1 MRRIASIDELQAVD
15 FAKRNISPYISPIM
29 DSFTLALVT
38 KDLGITGRV
47 EARIINGRQYI
58 VYGGYAG
65 KRSLFTGT
73 IYSTRNAKIV
83 QMAIGSLGI
92 RKMVMKGARI
102 TIYATVPL
110 TIIECI
116 INDQFTLANI
126 VGRVTA
132 DLVKVGIGSM
142 VGGLAGLALSSV
154 VTFAAFPILVT
165 VAVGVFTG
173 YLAQSID
180 DHYGLTDKLV
190 AALEQSLQSIA
201 EKKEE
206 LEKEMGRK
214 IYEAERELIY
224 RSCGFDIQRLTGLK
238 H

>member
-1 MRRIASIDELQAVD
+1 
-15 FAKRNISPYISPIM
+15 M

-47 EARIINGRQYI
+47 EARIINSRQYI
-58 VYGGYAG
+58 VFGGYAG
-65 KRSLFTGT
+65 KRTLFRGT
-73 IYSTRNAKIV
+73 IYSMRNAKVV

-92 RKMVMKGARI
+92 QKMVMKGARI

-116 INDQFTLANI
+116 INDQFTLANV

-142 VGGLAGLALSSV
+142 VGGLFGIGAGAVSVSAAL
-154 VTFAAFPILVT
+154 PIF
-165 VAVGVFTG
+165 VAIVFCVGTG
-173 YLAQSID
+173 YALERID
-180 DHYGLTDKLV
+180 QHYRLTDKLV
-190 AALEQSLQSIA
+190 AVIEQNMQFIA

-206 LEKEMGRK
+206 IEKEMGRK
-214 IYEAERELIY
+214 LYEAERELIY
-224 RSCGFDIQRLTGLK
+224 RSCGFDIKRLTGLR